1 MSTYY
6 TDPKV
11 TRLEHEEWEADIRG
25 KIEQIRVELPRSG
38 YRQLLPHLKRSGI
51 KIGEKRLRN
60 IIRKFELQIRPR
72 KKFIATTDSIHK
84 TLYISKFITRDDF
97 R

>member
-25 KIEQIRVELPRSG
+25 KIEQIQWSYPGLDIV
-38 YRQLLPHLKRSGI
+38 
-51 KIGEKRLRN
+51 N
-60 IIRKFELQIRPR
+60 C
-72 KKFIATTDSIHK
+72 
-84 TLYISKFITRDDF
+84 F
-97 R
+97 RT